1 MSRRLAVLGST
12 GSVGRQTL
20 EVVRRFPGAFDVVA
34 LTTHTSVDRLRR
46 QADEFDPEV
55 LGVSHPEV
63 DAPDGVRRGPG
74 VLEEIAGR
82 DLDLLVLAVVGVAGL
97 KPCLRALDRGV
108 DVALANKEV
117 LVTAGELVR
126 DRRRSGDGRLLPVD
140 SEHSGL
146 YQLLRG
152 EDARDVR
159 RVVLT
164 ASGGPFRER
173 SREGLQGI
181 TVEEALDHPNW
192 DMGPKITVDSA
203 TMMNKGLEVIEACY
217 LLDLPSERVEA
228 LIHPQSTVHALVE
241 YRDHS
246 LTAQCAVPDMKLPIQ
261 YALFYPERRE
271 AVVSSLT
278 LKESFSWD
286 FAPVDADRY
295 PAYGLARRALEEGG
309 SYPAV
314 LNAANEQ
321 AVAAFLEGRVGF
333 TRIPSLIEG
342 CLEAHAGTDTVELEA
357 LLRADRWA
365 RDHVRTA
372 ASRAS

>member
-20 EVVRRFPGAFDVVA
+20 EVVRRHPEAFDVVA
-34 LTTHTSVDRLRR
+34 LTAHTSVQELRE
-46 QADEFDPEV
+46 QAREFDPEV
-55 LGVSHPEV
+55 VGVAHPEV
-63 DAPDGVRRGPG
+63 DAPAGVREGPG
-74 VLEEIAGR
+74 VLTDVAER

-97 KPCLRALDRGV
+97 KPCLRALERDI

-117 LVTAGELVR
+117 LITGGTLVR
-126 DRRRSGDGRLLPVD
+126 DRLRSGDGRLLPVD

-146 YQLLRG
+146 FQLLQG
-152 EDARDVR
+152 EDRRDVR

-164 ASGGPFRER
+164 ASGGPFRDR
-173 SREGLQGI
+173 SRDALAGI
-181 TVEEALDHPNW
+181 TVDEALDHPNW

-203 TMMNKGLEVIEACY
+203 TMMNTGLEVIEACH
-217 LLDLPSERVEA
+217 LLDLRPEQVQA

-241 YRDHS
+241 YCDHS
-246 LTAQCAVPDMKLPIQ
+246 MTAHCAVPDMKLPIQ

-271 AVVSSLT
+271 AVVSSLS
-278 LKESFSWD
+278 LEECFSWD
-286 FAPVDADRY
+286 FSPVDPDRF
-295 PAYGLARRALEEGG
+295 PAYGLARRALDAGG

-321 AVAAFLEGRVGF
+321 AVAAFLEGRIGF
-333 TRIPSLIEG
+333 TEIPSLIEG
-342 CLEAHAGTDTVELEA
+342 CLEAHSGTDSGDLEA
-357 LLRADRWA
+357 LLRVDRWA

-372 ASRAS
+372 VSRAS